1 MKKFIARVFN
11 VQNIV
16 NPIGFEGLYHIRT
29 TDRYG
34 KKGTVSHNVGY
45 LKVYRDTKTGR
56 FVSRTKLRRIVRA
69 LAS

>member
-1 MKKFIARVFN
+1 MKKFIAKALN
-11 VQNIV
+11 VHNIV

-45 LKVYRDTKTGR
+45 LKVYRDATTGR
-56 FVSRTKLRRIVRA
+56 FVPRTKWRRIVRA
-69 LAS
+69 LVS